1 MAPVSRVRASQNGS
15 YEDYCSMWG
24 SFIGLSAVTA
34 VDFQVRDSGYAEY
47 VRPPID
53 RYHTLQFGC
62 FDEICEV
69 GYAHARDLFNK
80 WSNEGRITD
89 LFAEKKIESD
99 SNPSAHKFGSS
110 LSVETK
116 FTDLAEL
123 VSRINRPRMATSS
136 SVAAS
141 AHVSDD
147 EMSVTSEPAIA
158 SAAMPA
164 SPRRRK
170 AGSEGTSPGSVT
182 VSSDDADDDERRLH
196 DFDEDEMSAQQTST

>member
-1 MAPVSRVRASQNGS
+1 MVS
-15 YEDYCSMWG
+15 
-24 SFIGLSAVTA
+24 
-34 VDFQVRDSGYAEY
+34 QVRDSGYADY

-53 RYHTLQFGC
+53 RYHTLQFGS

-69 GYAHARDLFNK
+69 GYGHARDLFAK
-80 WSNEGRITD
+80 WASTGRIANI
-89 LFAEKKIESD
+89 FAEKKIESETN
-99 SNPSAHKFGSS
+99 STTHKFGTSQ
-110 LSVETK
+110 SVETK

-123 VSRINRPRMATSS
+123 VSRINRPKVVKSS

-164 SPRRRK
+164 SLCRRK

-182 VSSDDADDDERRLH
+182 VSSDDADDDDVEHRLR
-196 DFDEDEMSAQQTST
+196 DFDEDELGSVAPSAQQTST